1 MPRGRAPTKPPRPE
15 GDKSLFLH
23 QIGGAWAEV
32 EAQRRAWHA
41 TGKAVD
47 YVVDEDDQASSTA
60 RRAARAEAKAVQEEA
75 KLAAA
80 AAEADAA
87 EDTADAPEAR
97 PPSKTKI
104 ALFEALN
111 NRLEAALLKQK
122 RETKA

>member
-1 MPRGRAPTKPPRPE
+1 MPRERVPPRPPRPQGQPNPPLE
-15 GDKSLFLH
+15 QS
-23 QIGGAWAEV
+23 GGHWAQA
-32 EAQRRAWHA
+32 EASHRAWHA
-41 TGKAVD
+41 AAEAVH
-47 YVVDEDDQASSTA
+47 YVVDEDDHASSRA
-60 RRAARAEAKAVQEEA
+60 RRAVRAEAKAVREEA

-97 PPSKTKI
+97 PPSKTNI

-111 NRLEAALLKQK
+111 NRLEAALLKEK